1 MILHKMTDQELA
13 RLTAL
18 TGWQIPLVAEQTGLP
33 QSMVADVLLVS
44 TYLLV
49 REQGTTVIPFDQYI
63 HFHCHRVA
71 SILKVSY
78 FDVQLIFGAQ
88 VEMLVTGPKRGQQ
101 APPKEKLQ

>member
-88 VEMLVTGPKRGQQ
+88 VEMLVTGPKCGQ
-101 APPKEKLQ
+101 PLLKEKLQ

>member
-1 MILHKMTDQELA
+1 MILHKMTDQELV

-88 VEMLVTGPKRGQQ
+88 VEMLVTGPKCGQ
-101 APPKEKLQ
+101 PLPKEKLQ

>member
-1 MILHKMTDQELA
+1 MILHKMTDQELV

-63 HFHCHRVA
+63 HSHCHRVA
-71 SILKVSY
+71 SDLKVSY

-88 VEMLVTGPKRGQQ
+88 VEMLVTGPERGQP
-101 APPKEKLQ
+101 PPKEKLQ

>member
-1 MILHKMTDQELA
+1 MILHKMTDQELV

-49 REQGTTVIPFDQYI
+49 REQGRRLSLSTSTSTPTAI
-63 HFHCHRVA
+63 A
-71 SILKVSY
+71 SRPTSRS
-78 FDVQLIFGAQ
+78 A
-88 VEMLVTGPKRGQQ
+88 TSTSS
-101 APPKEKLQ
+101 